1 MTDKNVELEPLS
13 EEILYKILLLRGTK
27 VMIDRDLAS
36 LYEIETK
43 QLNQAVKRNI
53 KRFPSDFMFQISSDE
68 KEWIIKNYPHL
79 RPLRFSPQLPNVFT
93 EHGAV
98 MLASILNTEKA
109 IEVNVQIVRV
119 FNKMRELIFANKDIF
134 IKLEQIEKQLL
145 KTERR
150 VELNDK
156 DIESIFDAIN
166 QLITKEDENNTKNDT
181 EIPKIGFKLNNDKTD

>member
-1 MTDKNVELEPLS
+1 MIEKSENLELLN
-13 EEILYKILLLRGTK
+13 EEIIHKILFIRGFK
-27 VMIDRDLAS
+27 VMIDRDLAF

-43 QLNQAVKRNI
+43 RLNEAVKRNI
-53 KRFPSDFMFQISSDE
+53 KRFPADFMFQISSEE
-68 KEWIIKNYPHL
+68 KEWIIKHYPHL
-79 RPLRFSPQLPNVFT
+79 RPLKFSAQLPYVFT

-145 KTERR
+145 KTDRR
-150 VELNDK
+150 LELNDH
-156 DIESIFDAIN
+156 DIENIFDAIN
-166 QLITKEDENNTKNDT
+166 QLITKEDEMNQEPK
-181 EIPKIGFKLNNDKTD
+181 PKIGFKLDSDKTG

>member
-1 MTDKNVELEPLS
+1 
-13 EEILYKILLLRGTK
+13 
-27 VMIDRDLAS
+27 
-36 LYEIETK
+36 
-43 QLNQAVKRNI
+43 
-53 KRFPSDFMFQISSDE
+53 
-68 KEWIIKNYPHL
+68 
-79 RPLRFSPQLPNVFT
+79 
-93 EHGAV
+93 

-166 QLITKEDENNTKNDT
+166 QLIAKEDDKLIEPKD
-181 EIPKIGFKLNNDKTD
+181 IPKIGFKINPSDTE